1 MDSWLSGPSKSFV
14 PFGAMVLIGCGRRV
28 PGEWPDS
35 QPLLMRLREW
45 FMGGYRNRLIT
56 SYAETSVVAA
66 SNACRV
72 CCDLGLRI
80 LLMVKVPEWP
90 EEDLWQD
97 K

>member
-1 MDSWLSGPSKSFV
+1 
-14 PFGAMVLIGCGRRV
+14 
-28 PGEWPDS
+28 
-35 QPLLMRLREW
+35 
-45 FMGGYRNRLIT
+45 MGGYRNRLIT